1 MQQTHKPIRMKNKGI
16 LFLFSSAI
24 MVLGACGHKDLTLVS
39 AEKVEKRTIVEVVS
53 ANGKIRPE
61 TEVKISSDVSGEIV
75 ELYVAEGDSVKKG
88 QPLLEI
94 NPEILVTSFEA
105 ATAQYNNAMAGLA
118 GTKARLEQSKAQM
131 ARSEADFKRQNAL
144 HDKKAIS
151 EAEFET
157 ARANYEV
164 AKSELSASQENVR
177 AAQYGVDNAKAGM
190 SQASKNLSRTKIYA
204 PVSGTVS
211 LLAVEKGERV
221 VGVAQMSGTELLRI
235 ANLNEMQAVV
245 EVNENEIVRLS
256 LGDTANIEVDAY
268 PNQKFK
274 GIVTQMANSPKTA
287 SGAAQLT
294 TDEVTKFEVKI
305 RMLRSSYEEL
315 EKKLPKGQSSPFRPG
330 MSATVKIQT
339 ETQRNVL
346 SVPIQSVTAKVDT
359 TSNNASEETFK
370 EYVFVVK
377 GDTVEMRSVTT
388 GIQDNRYIVV
398 TKGVE
403 AGEQVVEGP
412 YGAVFKTLK
421 SGSKIKVVAKD
432 LLFEEKK

>member
-1 MQQTHKPIRMKNKGI
+1 MKHKGTII
-16 LFLFSSAI
+16 LASSA
-24 MVLGACGHKDLTLVS
+24 LLLLASCGGKNLTLVS
-39 AEKVEKRTIVEVVS
+39 TEKAENRTIIEVVS

-75 ELYVAEGDSVKKG
+75 ELYVAEGDSVIKG

-94 NPEILVTSFEA
+94 NPEILASSFDA
-105 ATAQYNNAMAGLA
+105 ATAQFNNTMAGLA
-118 GTKARLEQSKAQM
+118 GSKARLEQSKAQM
-131 ARSEADFKRQNAL
+131 ARSELDFKRQSAL

-151 EAEFET
+151 DADFET
-157 ARANYEV
+157 SRANYEV
-164 AKSELSASQENVR
+164 AKSELSAAEQNVR
-177 AAQYGVDNAKAGM
+177 AAQYGADNAKAGM

-245 EVNENEIVRLS
+245 EVNENEIVRLT
-256 LGDTANIEVDAY
+256 LGDTAIIEVDAY

-287 SGAAQLT
+287 TGAAQLSS
-294 TDEVTKFEVKI
+294 DEVTKFEVKI
-305 RMLRSSYEEL
+305 RMLRSSYEEM
-315 EKKLPKGQSSPFRPG
+315 EKKLPAGQSPFRPG

-346 SVPIQSVTAKVDT
+346 SVPIQAVTAKLDST
-359 TSNNASEETFK
+359 NSSSNGDTFK

-377 GDTVEMRSVTT
+377 GDTVEMRDVTT
-388 GIQDNRYIVV
+388 GIQDNRYITI
-398 TKGVE
+398 TKGLQV
-403 AGEQVVEGP
+403 GEQIVEGP
-412 YGAVFKTLK
+412 YGAVSKTLK
-421 SGSKIKVVAKD
+421 SGTKIKVVSKD
-432 LLFEEKK
+432 VLFEEKK

>member
-1 MQQTHKPIRMKNKGI
+1 MKYKGTI
-16 LFLFSSAI
+16 LLASALTFLAS
-24 MVLGACGHKDLTLVS
+24 CGGKDLTLVS
-39 AEKVEKRTIVEVVS
+39 SEKAENRTIVEVVS

-75 ELYVAEGDSVKKG
+75 ELYVAEGDSVVKG

-94 NPEILVTSFEA
+94 NPEILVTSYDA

-118 GTKARLEQSKAQM
+118 GTKARLEQAKAQM
-131 ARSEADFKRQNAL
+131 TRSEADFKRQTSL

-151 EAEFET
+151 DAEFET

-164 AKSELSASQENVR
+164 AKSELSVSEQNVR

-235 ANLNEMQAVV
+235 ANLTEMEAVV
-245 EVNENEIVRLS
+245 EVNENEIVRLT
-256 LGDTANIEVDAY
+256 LGDTAIIEVDAY

-274 GIVTQMANSPKTA
+274 GVVSQMANSPKTA
-287 SGAAQLT
+287 SAAAQLSS
-294 TDEVTKFEVKI
+294 DEVTKFEVKI
-305 RMLRSSYEEL
+305 RMLRSSYEHL
-315 EKKLPKGQSSPFRPG
+315 EKGLRAGQSPFRPG

-339 ETQRNVL
+339 ETQRNAL
-346 SVPIQSVTAKVDT
+346 SVPIQAVTAKIDT
-359 TSNNASEETFK
+359 LQQDPSGENFK

-377 GDTVEMRSVTT
+377 GDTVEMRNITT

-398 TKGVE
+398 SSGLKP
-403 AGEQVVEGP
+403 GEEIVEGP
-412 YGAVFKTLK
+412 YGAVSKTLK
-421 SGSKIKVVAKD
+421 SGSKIKVVAKE

>member
-1 MQQTHKPIRMKNKGI
+1 MKNKGTII
-16 LFLFSSAI
+16 LLATGILLAS
-24 MVLGACGHKDLTLVS
+24 CGNKDLTLVS
-39 AEKVEKRTIVEVVS
+39 MEKAENRTIVEVVS

-75 ELYVAEGDSVKKG
+75 ELYVAEGDSVVKG

-94 NPEILVTSFEA
+94 NPEILVTSFDA
-105 ATAQYNNAMAGLA
+105 ASAQYNNAMAGLA

-131 ARSEADFKRQNAL
+131 MRSELDFKRQTSL

-164 AKSELSASQENVR
+164 AKSELLASEQNVR
-177 AAQYGVDNAKAGM
+177 AAQYGADNAKAGM

-235 ANLNEMQAVV
+235 ANLTEMQAVV
-245 EVNENEIVRLS
+245 EVNENEIVRLT
-256 LGDTANIEVDAY
+256 LGDTAIVEVDAY

-274 GIVTQMANSPKTA
+274 GVVTQMANSPKTA
-287 SGAAQLT
+287 TGAAQLS

-305 RMLRSSYEEL
+305 RLLRTSYADL
-315 EKKLPKGQSSPFRPG
+315 EKNLPKGQSPFRPG
-330 MSATVKIQT
+330 MSASVKIQT

-346 SVPIQSVTAKVDT
+346 AVPIQSVTAKLDT
-359 TSNNASEETFK
+359 SSANASSESFI
-370 EYVFVVK
+370 EYVFIIK
-377 GDTVEMRSVTT
+377 GDSVEMRTVKT

-398 TKGVE
+398 TTGIT
-403 AGEQVVEGP
+403 AGEEIVEGP
-412 YGAVFKTLK
+412 YGAVSKTLK
-421 SGSKIKVVAKD
+421 NGSKIKVVSKD
-432 LLFEEKK
+432 MLFEVKK

>member
-1 MQQTHKPIRMKNKGI
+1 MQQTKTIRMKNKGT
-16 LFLFSSAI
+16 LLAFSSF
-24 MVLGACGHKDLTLVS
+24 VFLLVSCGKKDLTLVS
-39 AEKVEKRTIVEVVS
+39 AEKAENRTIIEVVS

-75 ELYVAEGDSVKKG
+75 ELYVAEGDSVRKG

-94 NPEILVTSFEA
+94 NPEILVTSFDA
-105 ATAQYNNAMAGLA
+105 ATAQYNNAMASLA

-131 ARSEADFKRQNAL
+131 ARSDADFKRQSSL

-164 AKSELSASQENVR
+164 AKSELSAAEQNVR

-235 ANLNEMQAVV
+235 ANLTEMQAVV
-245 EVNENEIVRLS
+245 EVNENEIVRLT
-256 LGDTANIEVDAY
+256 LGDTALIEVDAY

-274 GIVTQMANSPKTA
+274 GIVTQMANSPKTSSA
-287 SGAAQLT
+287 TAQLS

-305 RMLRSSYEEL
+305 RMLRSSYEHL
-315 EKKLPKGQSSPFRPG
+315 EKKLAKGQSPFRPG

-339 ETQRNVL
+339 ETQRNAL
-346 SVPIQSVTAKVDT
+346 SVPIQSVTAKLDT
-359 TSNNASEETFK
+359 LSGNSSEETFK
-370 EYVFVVK
+370 EYVFVIK
-377 GDTVEMRSVTT
+377 GDTVEMRSIKTD
-388 GIQDNRYIVV
+388 IQDNRYIVV
-398 TKGVE
+398 KEGLKV
-403 AGEQVVEGP
+403 GEEIVEGP
-412 YGAVFKTLK
+412 YGAVSKTLK
-421 SGSKIKVVAKD
+421 SGSKIKVVSKEI
-432 LLFEEKK
+432 LFEEKK

>member
-1 MQQTHKPIRMKNKGI
+1 MKNKGTII
-16 LFLFSSAI
+16 LASALIFLAS
-24 MVLGACGHKDLTLVS
+24 CGGGNGTSVS
-39 AEKVEKRTIVEVVS
+39 TEKAENRTIVEVVS

-75 ELYVAEGDSVKKG
+75 ELYVAEGDSVVKG

-94 NPEILVTSFEA
+94 NPEILATSYDA
-105 ATAQYNNAMAGLA
+105 AMAQYNNAMAGLA

-131 ARSEADFKRQNAL
+131 TRSESDFKRQTSL

-151 EAEFET
+151 DAEYET
-157 ARANYEV
+157 AKANYEV
-164 AKSELSASQENVR
+164 AKSELSASEQNVR
-177 AAQYGVDNAKAGM
+177 ASQFGVDNAKAGM

-245 EVNENEIVRLS
+245 EVNENEIVRLT
-256 LGDTANIEVDAY
+256 LGDTAVIEVDAY

-274 GIVTQMANSPKTA
+274 GVVTQMANSPKTSSA
-287 SGAAQLT
+287 TAQLSS
-294 TDEVTKFEVKI
+294 DEVTKFEVKI

-315 EKKLPKGQSSPFRPG
+315 EKGLRPGQSPFRPG

-339 ETQRNVL
+339 ETMKNVL
-346 SVPIQSVTAKVDT
+346 SVPIQSVTAKLDT
-359 TSNNASEETFK
+359 TQQNASQETFK

-377 GDTVEMRSVTT
+377 GDTVEMRNITT
-388 GIQDNRYIVV
+388 GIQDNRYIMV
-398 TKGVE
+398 TGGLKV
-403 AGEQVVEGP
+403 GEEIVEGP
-412 YGAVFKTLK
+412 YGAVSKTLK
-421 SGSKIKVVAKD
+421 SGSKIKVVAKE

>member
-1 MQQTHKPIRMKNKGI
+1 MNNKGTII
-16 LFLFSSAI
+16 LSSLVIFLA
-24 MVLGACGHKDLTLVS
+24 ACGGKDATLVS
-39 AEKVEKRTIVEVVS
+39 SEKAENRTIIEVVS

-75 ELYVAEGDSVKKG
+75 ELYVAEGDSVVKG

-94 NPEILVTSFEA
+94 NPEILATSFDA

-118 GTKARLEQSKAQM
+118 GTKARLEQAKAQM
-131 ARSEADFKRQNAL
+131 TRSESDFKRQSSL

-151 EAEFET
+151 DADFET
-157 ARANYEV
+157 AKANYEV
-164 AKSELSASQENVR
+164 AKSELAASEQNVR

-235 ANLNEMQAVV
+235 ANLTEMEAVV
-245 EVNENEIVRLS
+245 EVNENEIVRLT
-256 LGDTANIEVDAY
+256 LGDTAIIEVDAY

-274 GIVTQMANSPKTA
+274 GVVTQMANSPKTSSA
-287 SGAAQLT
+287 TAQLSS
-294 TDEVTKFEVKI
+294 DEVTKFEVKV
-305 RMLRSSYEEL
+305 RLLRSSYQQL
-315 EKKLPKGQSSPFRPG
+315 EKGLRAGQSPFRPG

-346 SVPIQSVTAKVDT
+346 SVPIQSVTAKLDT
-359 TSNNASEETFK
+359 LQQNASDENFK
-370 EYVFVVK
+370 EYVFVIK
-377 GDTVEMRSVTT
+377 GDTVEMRNIRT

-398 TKGVE
+398 TDGLKP
-403 AGEQVVEGP
+403 GEEIVEGP
-412 YGAVFKTLK
+412 YGAVSKTLK
-421 SGSKIKVVAKD
+421 SGSKIKVVAKEV
-432 LLFEEKK
+432 LFEEKK

>member
-1 MQQTHKPIRMKNKGI
+1 MRNKGTI
-16 LFLFSSAI
+16 LYALAT
-24 MVLGACGHKDLTLVS
+24 VLLLAACGKGKNTLVS
-39 AEKVEKRTIVEVVS
+39 TEKAENRTIVEVVS

-94 NPEILVTSFEA
+94 NPEILATSFDA
-105 ATAQYNNAMAGLA
+105 AAAQYNNAMASLA

-131 ARSEADFKRQNAL
+131 ARSEADFKRQTAL

-151 EAEFET
+151 DADFET

-164 AKSELSASQENVR
+164 AKSELAASEQNVR
-177 AAQYGVDNAKAGM
+177 AAQYGADNAKAVM
-190 SQASKNLSRTKIYA
+190 NQASKNLSRTRIYA

-235 ANLNEMQAVV
+235 ADLTEMQAVV

-256 LGDTANIEVDAY
+256 LGDTAIIEVDAY
-268 PNQKFK
+268 PNEKFK
-274 GIVTQMANSPKTA
+274 GVVTQMANSPKT
-287 SGAAQLT
+287 STGSVLS

-305 RMLRSSYEEL
+305 RLLRDSYSHL
-315 EKKLPKGQSSPFRPG
+315 EAKLAKGQSPFRPG
-330 MSATVKIQT
+330 MSASVKIQT
-339 ETQRNVL
+339 ETQRNTL
-346 SVPIQSVTAKVDT
+346 SVPIQSVTAKLDT
-359 TSNNASEETFK
+359 SEAYATEERFN

-377 GDTVEMRSVTT
+377 GDSVEMRQVKTA
-388 GIQDNRYIVV
+388 IQDNRYIMV
-398 TKGVE
+398 TDGLKAGEEVVE
-403 AGEQVVEGP
+403 AP
-412 YGAVFKTLK
+412 YGAISKTLK
-421 SGSKIKVVAKD
+421 SGSKIKVVKKD
-432 LLFEEKK
+432 MLFEEKK

>member
-1 MQQTHKPIRMKNKGI
+1 MNNKGTI
-16 LFLFSSAI
+16 VLFLSA
-24 MVLGACGHKDLTLVS
+24 LLFLAACGGKNQTLVS
-39 AEKVEKRTIVEVVS
+39 VENAENRTIVEVVS

-94 NPEILVTSFEA
+94 NPEILASSFDA

-118 GTKARLEQSKAQM
+118 GTKARLEQSKSQM
-131 ARSEADFKRQNAL
+131 VKAEADFKRQSAL
-144 HDKKAIS
+144 YEKKAIS
-151 EAEFET
+151 TADFET

-164 AKSELSASQENVR
+164 AKSELSASEQNVR
-177 AAQYGVDNAKAGM
+177 AAQYGADNAKAGM

-235 ANLNEMQAVV
+235 ANLTEMQAVV
-245 EVNENEIVRLS
+245 EVNENEIVRLT
-256 LGDTANIEVDAY
+256 LGDTAIIEVDAY
-268 PNQKFK
+268 PNQKFR
-274 GIVTQMANSPKTA
+274 GVVTQMANSPKTA
-287 SGAAQLT
+287 TGTAQLSS
-294 TDEVTKFEVKI
+294 DEVTKFEVKI
-305 RMLRSSYEEL
+305 RMLRSSYEHL
-315 EKKLPKGQSSPFRPG
+315 EKTLAPGQSPFRPG

-346 SVPIQSVTAKVDT
+346 SVPIQSVTAKLDT
-359 TSNNASEETFK
+359 LSRNAADETFK
-370 EYVFVVK
+370 EFVFVAK
-377 GDTVEMRSVTT
+377 GDTVEMREIKT

-398 TKGVE
+398 TKGLQ
-403 AGEQVVEGP
+403 AGEQVVSGP
-412 YGAVFKTLK
+412 YGAVSKTLK
-421 SGSKIKVVAKD
+421 SGTKIKVVTKD
-432 LLFEEKK
+432 MLFEEKN

>member
-1 MQQTHKPIRMKNKGI
+1 MNNKGTI
-16 LFLFSSAI
+16 FLFLSA
-24 MVLGACGHKDLTLVS
+24 LLFLAACGGKDQTLVS
-39 AEKVEKRTIVEVVS
+39 VEKAENRTIIEVVS

-94 NPEILVTSFEA
+94 NPEILASSYDA
-105 ATAQYNNAMAGLA
+105 ATAQFNNAMAGLA
-118 GTKARLEQSKAQM
+118 GTKARLEQSKSQM
-131 ARSEADFKRQNAL
+131 VKAEADFKRQSAL
-144 HDKKAIS
+144 YDKKAIS
-151 EAEFET
+151 TAEFET

-164 AKSELSASQENVR
+164 AKSELSASEQNVR
-177 AAQYGVDNAKAGM
+177 AAQYGADNAKAGM

-235 ANLNEMQAVV
+235 ANLTEMQAVV
-245 EVNENEIVRLS
+245 EVNENEIVRLT
-256 LGDTANIEVDAY
+256 LGDTAVIEVDAY

-274 GIVTQMANSPKTA
+274 GVVTQMANSPKTA
-287 SGAAQLT
+287 AGATQLSS
-294 TDEVTKFEVKI
+294 DEVTKFEVKI
-305 RMLRSSYEEL
+305 RMLRSSYEHL
-315 EKKLPKGQSSPFRPG
+315 EKTLVAGQSPFRPG

-346 SVPIQSVTAKVDT
+346 SVPIQSVTAKMDT
-359 TSNNASEETFK
+359 TSRNPSDETFK
-370 EYVFVVK
+370 EYVFVAK
-377 GDTVEMRSVTT
+377 GDTVEMREIKT

-398 TKGVE
+398 TKGLK
-403 AGEQVVEGP
+403 AGEEIVSGP
-412 YGAVFKTLK
+412 YGAVSKTLK
-421 SGSKIKVVAKD
+421 SGAKIKVVTKD
-432 LLFEEKK
+432 MLFEEKN